1 MNMKKLFLIMA
12 SVIMI
17 TGVTFSVQA
26 DPAQDLRTFQDYF
39 KKKFPKVQFDDFGNG
54 IYALNKQLREE
65 WEVTMEFPPY
75 ELTLEDGK
83 QLFNKPFKNGKTYAS
98 CFKNGGKNIA
108 QNYPYFDIKKGM
120 VKTIELEINECRK
133 RNGEKELK
141 YKKGPIVAISAYIHS
156 MAKGK
161 RTNAKVPNHPAALA
175 AYNKGKEFFYARR
188 GQLNFSCAHCHGAT
202 SGMMIGGNVLSPALG
217 QTSHFPAYRSKWTA
231 VGTIH
236 RRYTGCNKQVRAKPF
251 KGQSEEY
258 RNLQYFHTY
267 MSNGIPLNAP
277 GTRG

>member
-1 MNMKKLFLIMA
+1 MKKLLLIVTSIVM
-12 SVIMI
+12 V
-17 TGVTFSVQA
+17 TGVAFSVQA
-26 DPAQDLRTFQDYF
+26 DPTQDLRTFQNYY
-39 KKKFPKVQFDDFGNG
+39 KKKFPNVKFDDFGNG
-54 IYALNKQLREE
+54 IYALNKRLRDE
-65 WEVTMEFPPY
+65 WEITMEFPPFG
-75 ELTLEDGK
+75 LTLEDGER
-83 QLFNKPFKNGKTYAS
+83 LFNKPFKNGKTYAS
-98 CFKNGGKNIA
+98 CFKNGGRNIA
-108 QNYPYFDIKKGM
+108 QNYPYFDVKRGM

-133 RNGEKELK
+133 RNGEKKLK

-161 RTNAKVPNHPAALA
+161 RTNVKVPNNPAALA

-202 SGMMIGGNVLSPALG
+202 SGMMVGGNVLSPALG
-217 QTSHFPAYRSKWTA
+217 QTSHFPAYRSKWGA

-251 KGQSEEY
+251 KGQSKEY

-277 GTRG
+277 GTRF